1 MDFLHQ
7 KVAVLS
13 SAADDASA
21 LLRRALKLSA
31 TDPVDCIELHF

>member
-13 SAADDASA
+13 SAADGFASA
-21 LLRRALKLSA
+21 AYDEHSNCLR
-31 TDPVDCIELHF
+31 